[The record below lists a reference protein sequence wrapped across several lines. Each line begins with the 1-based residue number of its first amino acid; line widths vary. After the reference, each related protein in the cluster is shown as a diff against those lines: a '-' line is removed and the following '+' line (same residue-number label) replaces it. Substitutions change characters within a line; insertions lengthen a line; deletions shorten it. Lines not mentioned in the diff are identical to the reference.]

1 MSIRPFGCDMCALDA
16 LLGVDSKRRAFWSLN
31 EDILKI
37 TVLKTNTPYPSRKI
51 RCIRACIH
59 QRPQKIKDQYA
70 ISRGLNT
77 PYSRYGINI
86 IFWKISNVANTLRI
100 PDGKAA
106 QTTIPNTTAF
116 QTKDLDAYDFNC
128 DDVSNAKA
136 VLMAN
141 LSNYGSN
148 VISEVP
154 HFKPYHTD
162 IDNQSVH
169 TMQGFEQTPVANF
182 TDIEITSYSNII
194 SYSQYLQEMQQ
205 ASVQDTNFQHVA
217 SPVFDDE
224 ETLILEEVS
233 RSKMLAKQNDL
244 ISKET
249 KVNTTPTNYVELNRL
264 SKGSGKCF
272 VSQQELFD
280 EQAFWLQTSHPNTD
294 KSALSPVKIEAPREL
309 PMVSMVNT
317 SLKKLKYHLGLFDTL
332 VKKRI
337 TPDTLIEGAWGFEH
351 IKAVFLKEIIPF
363 LKTLKVIFTVFDK
376 DLLYEVTEVQ
386 TVFNQIEAVVQQYF
400 VDKQYI
406 MICVMN
412 YIAVFDDVN
421 VEMQSSKSC
430 VKCVD
435 LDAELLNKQ
444 NAYND
449 LSKSYSQLEKYCIFV
464 ELTMQRNQEIFQKD
478 SLSNNQNALEILK
491 YFENNDLKAQLQAK
505 DTTICCPDCT
515 LVSRLRMLKTYDR
528 ESLSTHELWLGH
540 NLFSVG
546 QFCDAD
552 LEVAFRKNTC
562 FIQNLEGVDLLL
574 GSRDINLYTISLDD
588 IIKTSPICL
597 LSKSSKTKSWLWHRQ
612 LSHLNFGTLN
622 KLAKDDL

>member
-1 MSIRPFGCDMCALDA
+1 M
-16 LLGVDSKRRAFWSLN
+16 K
-31 EDILKI
+31 ILKI
-37 TVLKTNTPYPSRKI
+37 TILKTNTPYPTRKI
-51 RCIRACIH
+51 RRIRVCTH
-59 QRPQKIKDQYA
+59 QRPHRNKDQYA
-70 ISRGLNT
+70 VSRGLNT
-77 PYSRYGINI
+77 PYLRYGINI
-86 IFWKISNVANTLRI
+86 IFWKMSSVVPTPRNPQYTVSNSWIRRI

-116 QTKDLDAYDFNC
+116 QTKDLDAYDFSC

-154 HFKPYHTD
+154 HFEPYHTD

-169 TMQGFEQTPVANF
+169 TMQGFEKTPVANF

-205 ASVQDTNFQHVA
+205 ASVQDTNFVISSQHVA

-233 RSKMLAKQNDL
+233 RSKMLTKQNDL

-309 PMVSMVNT
+309 PMVNMVNT

-421 VEMQSSKSC
+421 VEMQSGESC

-444 NAYND
+444 NDHSKRTIRAYPGCVG
-449 LSKSYSQLEKYCIFV
+449 YSVLIPSNSS
-464 ELTMQRNQEIFQKD
+464 ELN
-478 SLSNNQNALEILK
+478 
-491 YFENNDLKAQLQAK
+491 
-505 DTTICCPDCT
+505 
-515 LVSRLRMLKTYDR
+515 
-528 ESLSTHELWLGH
+528 
-540 NLFSVG
+540 
-546 QFCDAD
+546 
-552 LEVAFRKNTC
+552 
-562 FIQNLEGVDLLL
+562 
-574 GSRDINLYTISLDD
+574 
-588 IIKTSPICL
+588 
-597 LSKSSKTKSWLWHRQ
+597 
-612 LSHLNFGTLN
+612 
-622 KLAKDDL
+622 